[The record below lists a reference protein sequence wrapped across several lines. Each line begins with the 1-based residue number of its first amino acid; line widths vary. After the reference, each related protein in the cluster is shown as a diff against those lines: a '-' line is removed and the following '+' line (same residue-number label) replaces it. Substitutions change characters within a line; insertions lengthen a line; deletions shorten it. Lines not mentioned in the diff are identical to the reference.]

1 MRTLN
6 RPMFRY
12 GGPIKEGVMNGI
24 REPKRN
30 GGSMNRQAA
39 LVGNPNFPM
48 QDGRALHSEAATR
61 SALEKIKQA
70 FSMTA
75 GSPKNV
81 VKSLNPNKKIAIAKN
96 AGLALLNPLK
106 NFYKKQVG
114 KLDMP
119 PKFKSAGGEFKGAG
133 TAGGGSLPTSLLER
147 AKYFATRNPK
157 TTGVGAGVGMTSG
170 VIPDTVGAIG
180 TGIKNTGLQI
190 ADLLVSDKYFDQDK
204 YFADKDKAKLAAEN
218 TTTLNTDLKKLLEQ
232 PAKPKKSEKEIR
244 AEQIAKYRDIVDI
257 KGMSKDAAYNSLI
270 AASQAISGEGDFKGS
285 LRDGS
290 LINKIIQGTSK
301 AFDKPKATKDAI
313 DTLILKGEIEADIAS
328 GKAGAYEKQV
338 AAVAKNLGVDVKTAQ
353 KMLIKQP
360 TNIREQV
367 IFDLASTKQSTPT
380 HKTVVSSVKQ
390 QVPNAIVL
398 LNADQAKEKLKKGQ
412 SAEEFL
418 NASDTLT
425 KIEDPSGTYIIGT
438 EVVTVDKQG
447 NTNTIF
453 P

>member
-1 MRTLN
+1 MKTLN

-170 VIPDTVGAIG
+170 IIPDTVGAIG

-232 PAKPKKSEKEIR
+232 PAKPKKSEKELR

-257 KGMSKDAAYNSLI
+257 KGMNKDAAYNSLI

-285 LRDGS
+285 LKDGS
-290 LINKIIQGTSK
+290 LINKIIGSTSK
-301 AFDKPKATKDAI
+301 AYDKPKATKDAI
-313 DTLILKGEIEADIAS
+313 DTLILKGEIEKDMNKDKNAIMDAYRMKQIALADKQLS
-328 GKAGAYEKQV
+328 GGGFAENKGVLAKTMSGQTLFDT
-338 AAVAKNLGVDVKTAQ
+338 AAAKSSPNFMGNLMTKKDLTDLMTEAKKKGDLVERDIIINTTET
-353 KMLIKQP
+353 LIKGKGIP
-360 TNIREQV
+360 NG
-367 IFDLASTKQSTPT
+367 DY
-380 HKTVVSSVKQ
+380 TVGDVLVT
-390 QVPNAIVL
+390 IVEGKVA
-398 LNADQAKEKLKKGQ
+398 N
-412 SAEEFL
+412 
-418 NASDTLT
+418 
-425 KIEDPSGTYIIGT
+425 
-438 EVVTVDKQG
+438 VTR
-447 NTNTIF
+447 
-453 P
+453 

>member
-12 GGPIKEGVMNGI
+12 GGPIKEGVMHGI
-24 REPKRN
+24 REPKRK
-30 GGSMNRQAA
+30 GGAMGTRQAA

-147 AKYFATRNPK
+147 AKYFATKNPK
-157 TTGVGAGVGMTSG
+157 TTAAGVGVGASSGLLENVVGGGYNLAKKGV
-170 VIPDTVGAIG
+170 
-180 TGIKNTGLQI
+180 LQLG
-190 ADLLVSDKYFDQDK
+190 DLLVSDKYFDQDK
-204 YFADKDKAKLAAEN
+204 YFADKDKAKLDVEN
-218 TTTLNTDLKKLLEQ
+218 NNKLNLNVQKLLDQ
-232 PAKPKKSEKEIR
+232 PVKPKKSEKELR

-257 KGMSKDAAYNSLI
+257 KGMNKDAAYNSLI

-285 LRDGS
+285 LKDGS
-290 LINKIIQGTSK
+290 LINKIIQSTSK
-301 AFDKPKATKDAI
+301 AYDKPKATKDAI
-313 DTLILKGEIEADIAS
+313 DTLILKGEIEKDLNKDKNAIMDEYRMKQIALADKQLS
-328 GKAGAYEKQV
+328 GGDFSENKALF
-338 AAVAKNLGVDVKTAQ
+338 AKNMSGQALFDNAAAKSSPNFMGNLINKKGLTDLMTEAKKSGDIVERDIIINATEE
-353 KMLIKQP
+353 LIKGKGIP
-360 TNIREQV
+360 NGDYTVGDVLVTIVEGKVANVIR
-367 IFDLASTKQSTPT
+367 
-380 HKTVVSSVKQ
+380 
-390 QVPNAIVL
+390 
-398 LNADQAKEKLKKGQ
+398 
-412 SAEEFL
+412 
-418 NASDTLT
+418 
-425 KIEDPSGTYIIGT
+425 
-438 EVVTVDKQG
+438 
-447 NTNTIF
+447 
-453 P
+453 